1 LLPVLFKIGP
11 YPVHAWGLLL
21 MVGFLLAAWR
31 AARNSDRLYRIPG
44 EYLWDVSLW
53 GLFGG
58 IVGARLAYVLQN
70 IPEFARQPLDIFAI
84 WTGGMTFYGGL
95 VGGVLAGALVCRAHK
110 ISIADTADLAAL
122 SFPIGYFFGR
132 LGCFLNGCC
141 YGGVCPVPPGVRFHT
156 AEGLTPPSHPAQL
169 YAAAAAVLMYLI
181 LRRLEPHRRFPGQL
195 MLGFLF
201 LYGLYRFLVEFV
213 RAGATAETTAL
224 LGLTT
229 GQIASLVLMIIAGLV
244 FALGLRRGSGGQ
256 VVAAATGGVP
266 GEPAARA
273 KKPTPSPARR

>member
-1 LLPVLFKIGP
+1 
-11 YPVHAWGLLL
+11 
-21 MVGFLLAAWR
+21 
-31 AARNSDRLYRIPG
+31 
-44 EYLWDVSLW
+44 
-53 GLFGG
+53 
-58 IVGARLAYVLQN
+58 
-70 IPEFARQPLDIFAI
+70 
-84 WTGGMTFYGGL
+84 
-95 VGGVLAGALVCRAHK
+95 
-110 ISIADTADLAAL
+110 
-122 SFPIGYFFGR
+122 
-132 LGCFLNGCC
+132 
-141 YGGVCPVPPGVRFHT
+141 
-156 AEGLTPPSHPAQL
+156 
-169 YAAAAAVLMYLI
+169 
-181 LRRLEPHRRFPGQL
+181 